1 MKSIEKLAPP
11 CLVLVSIGFLLLFGY
26 NATQRPLT
34 NMEAYVFQIFALFLG
49 LTGSYVFGRRATITG
64 PHARS
69 AFRRLASLYRSMGRV
84 ANIIAEEEREDDATK
99 MKIIEVIVMEQITTV
114 DDALADWQDIVPES
128 VEELRQEL
136 ARGTTQESGGRAN
149 G

>member
-1 MKSIEKLAPP
+1 MQSVEKLAPP
-11 CLVLVSIGFLLLFGY
+11 VLVLVSIGFLFLFGY

-34 NMEAYVFQIFALFLG
+34 NMEAYVFQIFALLAGLG
-49 LTGSYVFGRRATITG
+49 GSYVFGRRAAITG

-69 AFRRLASLYRSMGRV
+69 AFRRLASLYGGMGRV
-84 ANIIAEEEREDDATK
+84 ADIIAEGKPEDDATK
-99 MKIIEVIVMEQITTV
+99 MKIIEAIVMEQITTL
-114 DDALADWQDIVPES
+114 DDALSDWQDVVPES

-136 ARGTTQESGGRAN
+136 RGTIQESGGRTN

>member
-1 MKSIEKLAPP
+1 MKNVERLAPP
-11 CLVLVSIGFLLLFGY
+11 VLVFMSIGLLLLFGY
-26 NATQRPLT
+26 NATRRPLT
-34 NMEAYVFQIFALFLG
+34 NMEAYVFQTFALLVGLG
-49 LTGSYVFGRRATITG
+49 GSYIFGRQATITG

-69 AFRRLASLYRSMGRV
+69 AFRRLASLYGSMGRV
-84 ANIIAEEEREDDATK
+84 AKIIAEEEPEGDATK
-99 MKIIEVIVMEQITTV
+99 MKIIEAIVVEQINTV

-136 ARGTTQESGGRAN
+136 RRTTQESRGRTD

>member
-1 MKSIEKLAPP
+1 MQSVEKLAPP
-11 CLVLVSIGFLLLFGY
+11 CLVLASIGFLLLFGY

-34 NMEAYVFQIFALFLG
+34 NMEAYVFQIFALLAGLG
-49 LTGSYVFGRRATITG
+49 GSYVFGRQAAVTG

-69 AFRRLASLYRSMGRV
+69 AFRRLASLYGSMGRV
-84 ANIIAEEEREDDATK
+84 ADIIAEEESEDDATK
-99 MKIIEVIVMEQITTV
+99 MKIIEAIVMEQITTV

-128 VEELRQEL
+128 VEELGQEL
-136 ARGTTQESGGRAN
+136 TRETTQESRGRAN

>member
-11 CLVLVSIGFLLLFGY
+11 CLVFMSIGFLLLFGY

-34 NMEAYVFQIFALFLG
+34 NVEAYIFQIFALFLG
-49 LTGSYVFGRRATITG
+49 LTGSYVFGRQAAVTG

-69 AFRRLASLYRSMGRV
+69 AFRRLVSLYRSIGRV
-84 ANIIAEEEREDDATK
+84 ANIIAEEEREDNATK
-99 MKIIEVIVMEQITTV
+99 MKIIEAIVREQITTAN
-114 DDALADWQDIVPES
+114 DALADWQDIVPES
-128 VEELRQEL
+128 VEELGQEL
-136 ARGTTQESGGRAN
+136 TRETTQESGGRAN